1 MDATDGGKRDPAES
15 ERVRTQR
22 RISSRELFRG
32 GNELV
37 IDHRGEEY
45 RLRLTK
51 NDKLILNK

>member
-1 MDATDGGKRDPAES
+1 MDATDRGKRDPAEPG
-15 ERVRTQR
+15 RVRTQR